1 MIKDQV
7 WRKTLDEKPNVL
19 DSVIV
24 WHNASDWSYHAYLD
38 EDGFTWRRWSK
49 VSGNEKRLDF
59 IPDYWM
65 YADAIATPNSPNSD
79 DGIEKQWKDAFA
91 SIKAATICCPKTI
104 EQRVIKLSEEVG
116 ELARA
121 ISILREH
128 PCTKYRGA
136 ATIDDVIEE
145 IADVLIVTLS
155 LYQDMPRMH
164 GLDLG
169 SPNRLLDA
177 VEKKVGKWRTILLA
191 EGA

>member
-1 MIKDQV
+1 MSNKQV
-7 WRKTLDEKPNVL
+7 WRNAFDEKPNAY

-24 WHNASDWSYHAYLD
+24 WHNASDCSYHAYLD
-38 EDGFTWRRWSK
+38 EDGVTWRRWSK
-49 VSGNEKRLDF
+49 VSGNEKKLGF

-65 YADAIATPNSPNSD
+65 YAADIPSPGDAPAEKQWVDAIAL
-79 DGIEKQWKDAFA
+79 
-91 SIKAATICCPKTI
+91 IKSATTCCPKTI
-104 EQRVIKLSEEVG
+104 EQRVIKLTEEVG

-128 PCTKYRGA
+128 PCTKYRGEKS
-136 ATIDDVIEE
+136 IDDVVEE

-169 SPNRLLDA
+169 SPNALLDA
-177 VEKKVGKWRTILLA
+177 VGKKVGKWRSILLT